1 MPETRARREARRGA
15 SRSPRGGRRSATP
28 GARAPSSTAPAR
40 RSRTRGSS
48 SLVHVGRVRTR
59 GRVSPS
65 PSTPPRSLTRP
76 RAQVRGG
83 RRSRSWSRRGSTSS
97 RHRGR
102 GSPSR
107 RGTRSRSPTLYRL
120 SSQRQPGPDPRR
132 SRTRR
137 RTRSPSVRTLKRK
150 LLELVVVK
158 KKLEKIESKK
168 KEKEWANTGIKKQ
181 AEFAIDIREYH
192 EELNVRL
199 EMEFGPVSDSLREF
213 IKQGESK
220 VHNRIHL
227 LKIAD
232 KYGWAG
238 ATDFQEEELAR
249 DGKEEKKL
257 KVIRSRYI
265 LQ

>member
-1 MPETRARREARRGA
+1 ME
-15 SRSPRGGRRSATP
+15 
-28 GARAPSSTAPAR
+28 
-40 RSRTRGSS
+40 
-48 SLVHVGRVRTR
+48 
-59 GRVSPS
+59 
-65 PSTPPRSLTRP
+65 
-76 RAQVRGG
+76 
-83 RRSRSWSRRGSTSS
+83 
-97 RHRGR
+97 
-102 GSPSR
+102 
-107 RGTRSRSPTLYRL
+107 
-120 SSQRQPGPDPRR
+120 
-132 SRTRR
+132 
-137 RTRSPSVRTLKRK
+137 
-150 LLELVVVK
+150 VVK

-220 VHNRIHL
+220 VHNRVHL

-257 KVIRSRYI
+257 KVIRSRYV

>member
-1 MPETRARREARRGA
+1 M
-15 SRSPRGGRRSATP
+15 
-28 GARAPSSTAPAR
+28 
-40 RSRTRGSS
+40 
-48 SLVHVGRVRTR
+48 
-59 GRVSPS
+59 
-65 PSTPPRSLTRP
+65 
-76 RAQVRGG
+76 
-83 RRSRSWSRRGSTSS
+83 
-97 RHRGR
+97 
-102 GSPSR
+102 
-107 RGTRSRSPTLYRL
+107 
-120 SSQRQPGPDPRR
+120 
-132 SRTRR
+132 
-137 RTRSPSVRTLKRK
+137 
-150 LLELVVVK
+150 LLELEVVK

-168 KEKEWANTGIKKQ
+168 KEKEWANIGIKKQ

-220 VHNRIHL
+220 VHNRVHL

-249 DGKEEKKL
+249 DSKEEKKL
-257 KVIRSRYI
+257 KVIRSGYI